1 MASSKQVLLL
11 AVVAAVACLASLAS
25 ATQWVVGDECGWRAK
40 FNQTGWADGKTFVVG
55 DTLLFK
61 YPKGKHTVVQ
71 VGEEDFATCNHDD
84 DDDNQLG
91 VWCSGNDVVRLDKP
105 GKMWFICTKC
115 NHCLKG
121 MKLAIDVVDDDDVAA
136 PPPPPVIT
144 FPFPGTAPPPPPPR
158 SAAAMRNLVGGA
170 VAVAAAVLAAALVF

>member
-11 AVVAAVACLASLAS
+11 AAVAAVACLASLAS

-84 DDDNQLG
+84 DDNQLG
-91 VWCSGNDVVRLDKP
+91 ASCSGHDVVRLDKP
-105 GKMWFICTKC
+105 GKMWFICTKR

-121 MKLAIDVVDDDDVAA
+121 A
-136 PPPPPVIT
+136 
-144 FPFPGTAPPPPPPR
+144 
-158 SAAAMRNLVGGA
+158 
-170 VAVAAAVLAAALVF
+170 

>member
-25 ATQWVVGDECGWRAK
+25 AHAVGGRGRMRLEGQVQPDRLGRR
-40 FNQTGWADGKTFVVG
+40 QDVRV
-55 DTLLFK
+55 FK

-91 VWCSGNDVVRLDKP
+91 AWCSGNDVVRLDKP

-115 NHCLKG
+115 NHCPKG
-121 MKLAIDVVDDDDVAA
+121 MKLAIDVVDDDDVVA

-144 FPFPGTAPPPPPPR
+144 FPFPGTATPPPPPPPPR
-158 SAAAMRNLVGGA
+158 SAAAVRNLVGGA
-170 VAVAAAVLAAALVF
+170 VATAAATVLAAALVF